1 MLHKSRAPFC
11 KKYTRCFWAPRF
23 ARHLPSGKG
32 RALLRR
38 RFFVLGASLD
48 KAALGILQ
56 SYACETGRNYA
67 FGRLW

>member
-1 MLHKSRAPFC
+1 MDQIDNIRERLRENRNYHAVGGRYSIEQR
-11 KKYTRCFWAPRF
+11 
-23 ARHLPSGKG
+23 

-56 SYACETGRNYA
+56 SYACKTGRNYA